1 MDEGEQNRD
10 RRDRGDNGMN
20 RLMTDG
26 WLAHIVRF
34 VVAAI
39 VLMVVSYITPGFTRL
54 GFGYALLAALLITV
68 IGYAMEAL
76 FGKGISP
83 YSRGAVGFIV
93 SAVIFYLIQFLI
105 PGVTITVLGA
115 LIAAL
120 IVGIIDMFV
129 PTGLR

>member
-1 MDEGEQNRD
+1 MMDEDNRDNRD
-10 RRDRGDNGMN
+10 RGSNNSMN
-20 RLMTDG
+20 RLMSEG

-39 VLMVVSYITPGFTRL
+39 VIMVVSYITPGFSRL
-54 GFGYALLAALLITV
+54 GFGYALLAAVLITV
-68 IGYAMEAL
+68 IGYALESM
-76 FGKGISP
+76 FGKSVSP
-83 YSRGAVGFIV
+83 YAHGAVGFIV
-93 SAVIFYLIQFLI
+93 SAIIFYVIQFLV

-129 PTGLR
+129 PTGVR

>member
-1 MDEGEQNRD
+1 MDEGNQDDD
-10 RRDRGDNGMN
+10 RRGRGGNSMSRILN
-20 RLMTDG
+20 DG

-39 VLMVVSYITPGFTRL
+39 VLMIVSYITPGFTRL
-54 GFGYALLAALLITV
+54 GFGYALLAALLITA
-68 IGYAMEAL
+68 IGYALEAL
-76 FGKGISP
+76 FGRGISP

-93 SAVIFYLIQFLI
+93 TAIIFYAIQFLM

-115 LIAAL
+115 VIGAL

-129 PTGLR
+129 PTGIR